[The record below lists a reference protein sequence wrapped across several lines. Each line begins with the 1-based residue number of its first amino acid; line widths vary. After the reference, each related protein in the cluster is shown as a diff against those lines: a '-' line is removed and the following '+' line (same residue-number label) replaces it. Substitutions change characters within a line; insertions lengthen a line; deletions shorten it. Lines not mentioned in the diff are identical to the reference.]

1 MEHTTKGAIRIRNM
15 LIYQWIEWVPFFTQ
29 RLVLEWRT
37 PISFGNILLYWTQW
51 WNGLPIFF
59 KRPGYGNGSMRMEV
73 NLDLTFSPE
82 DWGCNPQTVGF
93 DPVRMR
99 RHVTDK
105 SMVLTDHKSSSLS
118 DLLQLFND
126 HDLVIERSDSW
137 YFAMY
142 TWWIVTAPSWVSHS
156 RTLG

>member
-1 MEHTTKGAIRIRNM
+1 M
-15 LIYQWIEWVPFFTQ
+15 LIYQWIEWGTFF
-29 RLVLEWRT
+29 LDKH
-37 PISFGNILLYWTQW
+37 LYW
-51 WNGLPIFF
+51 NGEPRYHLVIFCCTEPNGEMGYHFF

-118 DLLQLFND
+118 DLLHLFND
-126 HDLVIERSDSW
+126 HDLVIERSHSW

-142 TWWIVTAPSWVSHS
+142 TWGIVTAPSWVSHS

>member
-15 LIYQWIEWVPFFTQ
+15 LIYQWIEWGTFF
-29 RLVLEWRT
+29 LDKD
-37 PISFGNILLYWTQW
+37 LYW
-51 WNGLPIFF
+51 NGEPRYHLVIFCCTEPNGEMGYHCF

-82 DWGCNPQTVGF
+82 DWGCNPQTVRF

-118 DLLQLFND
+118 DLLQLFN
-126 HDLVIERSDSW
+126 E
-137 YFAMY
+137 
-142 TWWIVTAPSWVSHS
+142 
-156 RTLG
+156 